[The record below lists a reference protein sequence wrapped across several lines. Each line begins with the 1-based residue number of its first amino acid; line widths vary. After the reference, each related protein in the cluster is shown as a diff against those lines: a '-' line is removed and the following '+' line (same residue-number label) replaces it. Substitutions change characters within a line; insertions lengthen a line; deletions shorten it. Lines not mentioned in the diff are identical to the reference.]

1 MCVCVLMKLWI
12 YNCGGC
18 QGRGG
23 VVTLLFVVIPSQMR
37 LINCCHFN
45 PLSQIPSFCPS
56 TISSATDSLLLLI
69 LVASSATSPWEK
81 TQKRQSGAHLS
92 GVPQGNDLIRLQKF
106 KSSWSYLCAST
117 WGFSLFPRLLASAL
131 CLFWLCRP
139 HLYFSVFPSSSFVLL
154 RFFCLS
160 LHLWDPPPFRITPE
174 HDNTFIV
181 TSIGVPQKKNFRSF
195 FRGHLADFHLER
207 YKQEFERRV
216 CFRPS
221 PLTFT
226 TRRKPTQLVV
236 LLHHETS
243 LPTANESK
251 EEEQGKTRI
260 FSVCGRC
267 CFVLFLLTAKLLVQF
282 SSWRRCFQNSVG
294 CFGVRLEQINCISI
308 HFNRE
313 WRFEMRWAQNPF
325 KLYLKAIRVQ

>member
-1 MCVCVLMKLWI
+1 M
-12 YNCGGC
+12 
-18 QGRGG
+18 
-23 VVTLLFVVIPSQMR
+23 T
-37 LINCCHFN
+37 
-45 PLSQIPSFCPS
+45 SF
-56 TISSATDSLLLLI
+56 
-69 LVASSATSPWEK
+69 ASKSW
-81 TQKRQSGAHLS
+81 
-92 GVPQGNDLIRLQKF
+92 
-106 KSSWSYLCAST
+106 SSWSYLCAST

-131 CLFWLCRP
+131 CLFWLCCP

-174 HDNTFIV
+174 HDNCNKHRGASKFF
-181 TSIGVPQKKNFRSF
+181 FRSF

-267 CFVLFLLTAKLLVQF
+267 CFVLFYWLRYCWYNFLLGGDVSKIQLGVLGSDWNRLTAFPFISTENDDLRCDGHRIHSSCIWRQF
-282 SSWRRCFQNSVG
+282 G
-294 CFGVRLEQINCISI
+294 CSKG
-308 HFNRE
+308 
-313 WRFEMRWAQNPF
+313 
-325 KLYLKAIRVQ
+325 